1 MPVFILDRWT
11 RNELTQGMLVS
22 DHLWISW
29 NSTSY
34 TVVLFWWR
42 YWMGSVSWKKIVP
55 RNRPLDWPIALAT
68 SKIIFSCESSWNQDN
83 TYGLN
88 IIIMQFKSLPLF
100 LILCTY
106 EIDLEHPFFLIG
118 QNWLSA
124 FLSKTSGQSQNLY
137 SIWKRL

>member
-1 MPVFILDRWT
+1 MNWPKGCLWATIFESAETAHLILLCYFGDAIGWV
-11 RNELTQGMLVS
+11 VS
-22 DHLWISW
+22 AEKRLSLEIAPWIDPSHWQHLKS
-29 NSTSY
+29 
-34 TVVLFWWR
+34 
-42 YWMGSVSWKKIVP
+42 
-55 RNRPLDWPIALAT
+55 
-68 SKIIFSCESSWNQDN
+68 FSCESSWNQDN